1 MKILLLSKHFWP
13 ENFRINMVADKI
25 SKDHQVDVLS
35 EMPSYHKKLL
45 KDKKIIHRVNI
56 NRFWTYPRSNSL
68 FSIILNY
75 LSFLIIGTF
84 KIFFLKKKFDLIF
97 IYATSPIFQALPA
110 IIYGKIFKVPTV
122 LWVQDLWPDVLDDLK
137 IINNNI
143 ILNLIKIFTN
153 FIYKNSD
160 FVFAQSKSFQRSI
173 RKYSNRNVSILYNP
187 EKKSN
192 TKFLAKKQKVPTLI
206 FAGNLGKAQ
215 NLKFL
220 IKSIKLV
227 KNNLFFIK
235 VFGEGSEKS
244 RLVKLINKYK
254 IGNKI
259 KIFKPISPKKLDI
272 ELKKSD
278 GFIITLDKGGAL
290 SKTLPAKLQTYLSFG
305 KPIIC
310 SASGELYN
318 FIRTNNLGF
327 ACRVN
332 NQSQIINAFKDFK
345 NLNISKRRKIFYR
358 SKKIFD
364 SLFELNNW
372 YFNLNK
378 KLYKTVKIYKKS
390 LK

>member
-1 MKILLLSKHFWP
+1 MKILILSKHFWP

-25 SKDHQVDVLS
+25 SEYHQVDVLS
-35 EMPSYHKKLL
+35 EIPSYHKKLL
-45 KDKKIIHRVNI
+45 KDKKTIHRINI

-84 KIFFLKKKFDLIF
+84 KIFFLKKKYDLIF

-122 LWVQDLWPDVLDDLK
+122 LWVQDLWPDVLHDLK
-137 IINNNI
+137 IINNSF

-153 FIYKNSD
+153 LIYKNSD
-160 FVFAQSKSFQRSI
+160 FVFAQSQSFKKSI

-187 EKKSN
+187 EEKSN
-192 TKFLAKKQKVPTLI
+192 IKFSTKKQKVPNLI

-215 NLKFL
+215 NLEFL

-235 VFGEGSEKS
+235 VFGEGSEKN
-244 RLVKLINKYK
+244 RLVKLINKHK
-254 IGNKI
+254 IGKKI
-259 KIFKPISPKKLDI
+259 KIYKPILPKQLYQ
-272 ELKKSD
+272 ELRKAD
-278 GFIITLDKGGAL
+278 GFIITLGKGGAL

-318 FIRTNNLGF
+318 FIKLNNLGF
-327 ACRVN
+327 ACGIN
-332 NQSQIINAFKDFK
+332 NPSQIIKAFKDFK
-345 NLNISKRRKIFYR
+345 NLNITKK
-358 SKKIFD
+358 KKIFHRSQKIFND
-364 SLFELNNW
+364 LFELNNW
-372 YFNLNK
+372 YLNLNK
-378 KLYKTVKIYKKS
+378 KLYKAVKIYKKS

>member
-1 MKILLLSKHFWP
+1 M
-13 ENFRINMVADKI
+13 
-25 SKDHQVDVLS
+25 
-35 EMPSYHKKLL
+35 
-45 KDKKIIHRVNI
+45 
-56 NRFWTYPRSNSL
+56 
-68 FSIILNY
+68 
-75 LSFLIIGTF
+75 
-84 KIFFLKKKFDLIF
+84 IF

-244 RLVKLINKYK
+244 R
-254 IGNKI
+254 
-259 KIFKPISPKKLDI
+259 
-272 ELKKSD
+272 EH
-278 GFIITLDKGGAL
+278 AL
-290 SKTLPAKLQTYLSFG
+290 
-305 KPIIC
+305 
-310 SASGELYN
+310 
-318 FIRTNNLGF
+318 
-327 ACRVN
+327 
-332 NQSQIINAFKDFK
+332 
-345 NLNISKRRKIFYR
+345 
-358 SKKIFD
+358 
-364 SLFELNNW
+364 
-372 YFNLNK
+372 
-378 KLYKTVKIYKKS
+378 
-390 LK
+390 

>member
-13 ENFRINMVADKI
+13 ENFRINMVAHKI
-25 SKDHQVDVLS
+25 SQNHQLDVLS
-35 EMPSYHKKLL
+35 EIPSYHKKLL
-45 KDKKIIHRVNI
+45 RDKKIIHRINI
-56 NRFWTYPRSNSL
+56 NRFWTYPRSKSL

-97 IYATSPIFQALPA
+97 IYGTSPIFQALPA
-110 IIYGKIFKVPTV
+110 IIYSKIFKVPTV
-122 LWVQDLWPDVLDDLK
+122 LWVQDLWPDVLSDLK
-137 IINNNI
+137 ITNNNI
-143 ILNLIKIFTN
+143 LLYLIKIFTN

-160 FVFAQSKSFQRSI
+160 FVLAQSKSFQKSI
-173 RKYSNRNVSILYNP
+173 RKYSKRNVSVLYNP

-192 TKFLAKKQKVPTLI
+192 IKFLAKKKTVPKLI

-215 NLKFL
+215 NLEFL
-220 IKSIKLV
+220 IKSIKLI

-235 VFGEGSEKS
+235 IFGEGSEKS
-244 RLVKLINKYK
+244 RLIKLIKKYK

-259 KIFKPISPKKLDI
+259 KIYKPISPKQLNK
-272 ELKKSD
+272 ELRKSD
-278 GFIITLDKGGAL
+278 GFIITLNKGGAL

-318 FIRTNNLGF
+318 FIRKNNLGF
-327 ACRVN
+327 ACRTN
-332 NQSQIINAFKDFK
+332 NQSQIINAIKDFN
-345 NLNISKRRKIFYR
+345 NLNITDKRKIFYR
-358 SKKIFD
+358 SEKIFNEI
-364 SLFELNNW
+364 FELNNW
-372 YFNLNK
+372 YLNLNK
-378 KLYKTVKIYKKS
+378 KLYKSLKIYKKS